1 MKIQNAL
8 QQEAEGHK
16 LWIQGTLELIRSLDD
31 ARKRLGSDQAFGT
44 WLTDNGYGEN
54 RITRHDRAAL
64 LNMALDLNVT
74 REVLEKTNRRSWRL
88 IWEDE
93 IQNRLPSTGQPPDDK
108 QPDEAP
114 AITRRSKKA
123 KGAKKTTTEEQAD
136 EWLRDRQCF
145 FRDGLVTFN
154 NVIAM
159 QNTLRQCT
167 PEQRRKLQEEVDS
180 VWLGKLE
187 QSGEVSLWLR
197 DWFNGALEEE
207 ANALI
212 QQGRV
217 KRTPARASASAQSG
231 A

>member
-1 MKIQNAL
+1 
-8 QQEAEGHK
+8 
-16 LWIQGTLELIRSLDD
+16 
-31 ARKRLGSDQAFGT
+31 
-44 WLTDNGYGEN
+44 
-54 RITRHDRAAL
+54 
-64 LNMALDLNVT
+64 
-74 REVLEKTNRRSWRL
+74 
-88 IWEDE
+88 
-93 IQNRLPSTGQPPDDK
+93 LPSAGQPPDDKQPDDKQPDDK

-217 KRTPARASASAQSG
+217 KRTPARASASAQSE